1 MQANNW
7 KQRTKQLGKQK
18 PRSSHP
24 YPIKQVFYS
33 RPKQSIF
40 REYLRLKMLSAFIT
54 QCVAAQQCPIRQLAD
69 QRHRQLVPLVLEP
82 PSPQTTNTSI
92 R

>member
-1 MQANNW
+1 MQANSW
-7 KQRTKQLGKQK
+7 KQRTQQLGKK
-18 PRSSHP
+18 PRSLHP

-40 REYLRLKMLSAFIT
+40 RGHLRLKMLSAFII
-54 QCVAAQQCPIRQLAD
+54 QCVAAQQCLIRQLVN